1 VKYVRVARERGART
15 FVLVFDRG
23 DDLHAEL
30 QRFMETEH
38 VRSGRLSAVGG
49 FSSATLGY
57 YAPEARDYEPIAV
70 AEQVEVL
77 SLLGTIAVMDGKP
90 AAHMHGVVGFR
101 GGAVKGGHVKAATV
115 WPTLE
120 AFVNEY
126 SGELDRVMVPDLG
139 IGLVDLS

>member
-15 FVLVFDRG
+15 FVLVFERG
-23 DDLHAEL
+23 DDVHAEL
-30 QRFMETEH
+30 QRFMESEH
-38 VRSGRLSAVGG
+38 VRSGQLSGIGG

-57 YAPEARDYEPIAV
+57 YAAEMKGYDPIPIQ
-70 AEQVEVL
+70 EQVEVL

-90 AAHMHGVVGFR
+90 FVHMHGVVGFR
-101 GGAVKGGHVKAATV
+101 GGAVKGGHVRAAVV

-120 AFVNEY
+120 VFVSEY